1 MINKQASILFIPTSI
16 TGYKAER
23 PDARSLRHYYQEL
36 LFSSLAHT
44 ASTAEGFQKL
54 GHQLAAVARRA
65 WAAKD
70 LENVELASQSM
81 LSLPI
86 ADQLESV
93 AHYYQALCSWR
104 RGDTE
109 NARQSLERVVDE
121 APPAYRARA
130 FQIIGLTYHKCGEI
144 DTALPFYILA
154 GKTSPKDDLATLV
167 ESQRMTAVIRSIHG
181 DHKQALA
188 DLESLFTAVRAISR
202 YFPVLYYELLNSLA
216 VELSEVGRIAEAEAA
231 LSVALA
237 SSFASAY
244 PEWTETR
251 DEILAKRTSATPSV
265 VAIDRTARGAE
276 SPQPALER
284 SAKRKPRFSLSQ
296 PVERRILLQRASG
309 SNAVSAVS
317 RHFLTQGI
325 LDRLLVSTGPRA
337 PPIPS

>member
-1 MINKQASILFIPTSI
+1 VINKQASILFIPTSI
-16 TGYKAER
+16 TGYEAER
-23 PDARSLRHYYQEL
+23 RNARSLRYYYQEL
-36 LFSSLAHT
+36 LFSSLAHS
-44 ASTAEGFQKL
+44 ASTTEGFQRL

-70 LENVELASQSM
+70 LETVEQASQRM

-93 AHYYQALCSWR
+93 AQYYQALCSWR

-109 NARQSLERVVDE
+109 NARQSLERVVDG

-130 FQIIGLTYHKCGEI
+130 LQIIGLTYHNSGEI
-144 DTALPFYILA
+144 DAALPFYIMA
-154 GKTSPKDDLATLV
+154 GSDAAKVDLATLV

-188 DLESLFTAVRAISR
+188 DLESLFSPIRAISR

-216 VELSEVGRIAEAEAA
+216 VELSEVGRLAEAEAA
-231 LSVALA
+231 LSIALA

-265 VAIDRTARGAE
+265 VAIDRTLKGAE
-276 SPQPALER
+276 LPQPALQR
-284 SAKRKPRFSLSQ
+284 RANRVLWFALTP
-296 PVERRILLQRASG
+296 PVEKRNLLQRASR
-309 SNAVSAVS
+309 SNATVAVFRDS
-317 RHFLTQGI
+317 LTQGI

-337 PPIPS
+337 PPISS